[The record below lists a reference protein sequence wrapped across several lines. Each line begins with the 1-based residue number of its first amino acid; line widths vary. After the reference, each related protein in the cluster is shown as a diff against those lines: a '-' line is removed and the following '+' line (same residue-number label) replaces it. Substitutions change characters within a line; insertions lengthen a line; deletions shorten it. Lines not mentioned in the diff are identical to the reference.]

1 MFDLLL
7 SNLLLILILVVMYLG
22 SLGVNT
28 VLGLYESLGTLKEKF
43 SKEKLFKGLI
53 KGGIILVGALAI
65 TANISLIPSILT
77 ALGITAEAAL
87 FESITVAGMGAVL
100 ISATARYLG
109 DAIQKLYSILGVK
122 KGEAE

>member
-1 MFDLLL
+1 MR
-7 SNLLLILILVVMYLG
+7 
-22 SLGVNT
+22 
-28 VLGLYESLGTLKEKF
+28 
-43 SKEKLFKGLI
+43 KLFKGLI